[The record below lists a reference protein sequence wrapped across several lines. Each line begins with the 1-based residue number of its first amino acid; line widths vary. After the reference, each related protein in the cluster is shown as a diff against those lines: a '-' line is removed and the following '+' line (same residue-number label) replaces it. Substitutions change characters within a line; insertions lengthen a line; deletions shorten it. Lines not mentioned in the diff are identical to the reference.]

1 MAWRYWLGSS
11 GLPGSGQ
18 GSIGWE
24 GLLLLTLIT
33 LTTAPRTG
41 GPFPALTSSVSK
53 AFPSSHS
60 GLRRVVLL
68 SLNYLP
74 SSSYDIVLN
83 SSFLLIPKDNCDK
96 VPKAG
101 HCLSPEIVTILIL
114 QDPKWIP
121 LFINKGLI
129 RREEWK
135 ILKDTGYSFNNYLSA
150 FSLVNFEFPKLSVIP
165 SRCSVP

>member
-24 GLLLLTLIT
+24 GLSLLTLIT
-33 LTTAPRTG
+33 LTTAPRTS
-41 GPFPALTSSVSK
+41 GPFPALTSSVSN

-83 SSFLLIPKDNCDK
+83 SSFLLIPKDNCDE